1 MPSLGLEWRD
11 GPFGNTDA
19 SRTDALA
26 TYIEIRGVVPSVRTP
41 SNQIRH
47 RFVVGRKGTGKTH
60 YLRALRQ
67 ALDESKSIIH
77 RQVDALRTE
86 DVVRFTKDARRFY
99 GKLAAG
105 SSLYV
110 DPYFYIREFW
120 QQAWDRAILCSVASI
135 VWEHRNSLRHIE
147 SDNWTR
153 LKAHLPESTVV
164 RSPADALSA
173 IMHRHRRFI
182 RARRFLADPE
192 WTFVK
197 RFLADAVKKLPP
209 VVIIVDAIDD
219 DFEAA
224 PEPWLYCQ
232 DGLFKAIVAQLNMAD
247 VFSNRVHIL
256 AAIRDV
262 VYSSLFRSEHAL
274 RYIQDSHLFHIR
286 WDYRTTRYFLVQKLR
301 SVIPEGAEKD
311 ESDLIRDWL
320 GASAIQNHKR
330 GISEPVMQY
339 LLRHTRMV
347 PRDVV
352 LLGNALC
359 CELGPSPKDKDVAR
373 VVHLV
378 AEVIAAESIQTAIN
392 EALMSHE
399 YVGEILRD
407 IQEAISRGEGLQA
420 LSASDMRQMDSD
432 IRASLSSQVDKFFRL
447 LGKES
452 FGYNTLVEALVKSG
466 LAHEPEIDEL
476 CDRPYRFENILW
488 RQGLIAYKD
497 SFTEAGNWRFYNS
510 SSFEGFLLPA
520 EAPLYGLHTILLD
533 KYPFLKTVPG
543 GEPIF

>member
-1 MPSLGLEWRD
+1 MASLGPNWKD

-26 TYIEIRGVVPSVRTP
+26 TYIEISGVVPSVRTP

-47 RFVVGRKGTGKTH
+47 RFIVGRKGTGKTH

-67 ALDESKSIIH
+67 ALDESKSIIL
-77 RQVDALRTE
+77 RQIEALRTE
-86 DVVRFTKDARRFY
+86 DVIRFTKDAQRFY
-99 GKLAAG
+99 NTLATG
-105 SSLYV
+105 SSLYL
-110 DPYFYIREFW
+110 DPYFYVREFW
-120 QQAWDRAILCSVASI
+120 QQAWDKAILCSVASI
-135 VWEHRNSLRHIE
+135 AWEHRQSLKHIE
-147 SDNWTR
+147 AANWKR
-153 LKAHLPESTVV
+153 LSSFLPEVTVL

-173 IMHRHRRFI
+173 LMHRHRRFI
-182 RARRFLADPE
+182 RARRFLGDPE
-192 WTFVK
+192 WTFI
-197 RFLADAVKKLPP
+197 RRLLADAVKKLSPI
-209 VVIIVDAIDD
+209 VIIVDAIDD

-232 DGLFKAIVAQLNMAD
+232 DGLFMAIVGQLNMAD
-247 VFSNRVHIL
+247 IFSNRVHIL

-262 VYSSLFRSEHAL
+262 VYASLFRSEHAL

-301 SVIPEGAEKD
+301 SVLRGQMDKD
-311 ESDLIRDWL
+311 EADLIRDWL
-320 GASAIQNHKR
+320 GTSAIQNSKR
-330 GISEPVMQY
+330 KMREPVMQY

-347 PRDVV
+347 PRDVI

-359 CELGPSPKDKDVAR
+359 SELREQPSDKDIAR

-378 AEVIAAESIQTAIN
+378 AEVIADEAIQTSIN

-407 IQEAISRGEGLQA
+407 IQDAISRGSDLQGLTR
-420 LSASDMRQMDSD
+420 SDMRQMDLD
-432 IRASLSSQVDKFFRL
+432 IRASLSVQVDKFFRA
-447 LGKES
+447 LGKEAFS
-452 FGYNTLVEALVKSG
+452 YGAMIEALIKSG
-466 LAHEPEIDEL
+466 LAHDTDFLDPLE
-476 CDRPYRFENILW
+476 RPYRFEHILW

-497 SFTEAGNWRFYNS
+497 SFAEGGNWRFYNS
-510 SSFEGFLLPA
+510 GPFEGFLLPD